1 MWLYSTLSMVCYTL
15 WDKQAVT
22 VIAVPPILYL
32 WGSDLGRSVLLLPA
46 AWLRRADVSRHWRHH
61 RSLIFGIALLSPL
74 AYILVLTAMVFTPV
88 SYVAPAREISILIAT
103 VMGTRWLAEGRP
115 RLRMAGATAM
125 VVGLIALALG

>member
-1 MWLYSTLSMVCYTL
+1 VWLYSTLSMVCYTL

-74 AYILVLTAMVFTPV
+74 A
-88 SYVAPAREISILIAT
+88 
-103 VMGTRWLAEGRP
+103 
-115 RLRMAGATAM
+115 
-125 VVGLIALALG
+125 